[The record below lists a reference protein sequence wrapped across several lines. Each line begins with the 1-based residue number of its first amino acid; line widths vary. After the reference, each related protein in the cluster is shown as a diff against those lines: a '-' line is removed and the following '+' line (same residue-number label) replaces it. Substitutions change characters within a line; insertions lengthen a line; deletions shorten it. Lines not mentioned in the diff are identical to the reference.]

1 MLTKFTTRVFL
12 LALLCAALSS
22 NLFAQSTIRAYQ
34 QIYSDNIK
42 GATAIIGNTS
52 MHVLNTTT
60 GAVETTFMN
69 EIGNSANGQ
78 GGIGYTQYGNDGYN
92 MQFADIDGVTGTYSS
107 TSADLALPA
116 GTNTIKFAR
125 LYWGGRIDKSAIAAV
140 SDTLRK
146 VRIRKGTGAYSNI
159 LAAATSIDS
168 FNLNTTETIYQCYV
182 DVTAYIQ
189 SNGSGT
195 YTVANIPATPG
206 IINGGGKYAG
216 WCLVVVYQNTA
227 LPLQSIRLYDGY
239 YQVFTSTTGPASIN
253 VTLNNLN
260 VPNNTLAAADAV
272 MSTLAWEGDGN
283 LGATTTNPSGDFV
296 KVNSITVSNAAN
308 LSTNFWNGSITKN
321 GAYVTT
327 KNPSYAN
334 QMGIDIDEMN
344 VGVGYGILPNA
355 TSVNIEFGTE
365 ADQYF
370 PSLFAFSIRM
380 KDPLV
385 TMDKSVADASGN
397 NALESNEIL
406 TYTLSGTNSGAGT
419 AYNVF
424 VVDSLPSNVTYVA
437 GSMEVVAAPG
447 AVTGLQTDAIDAAD
461 KSFKSINGTR
471 HYVKYFFGTGSTNAA
486 GGNVLSGQSYTLRF
500 KVRGQAIPGSVTN
513 TATAYSHTIINDRFT
528 DDGTAV
534 IGPSGGPTPVK
545 LSSFTAKLENSKG
558 VLYWTTDEE
567 INSSHFEIERSRDGI
582 RFENKGNINSRSNST
597 VRQNYSF
604 ADPLYGVT
612 GIVYYRLKM
621 VDQDG
626 KYAYSKIIPLKL
638 NGSFNAGQLQLFP
651 NPFVNEIKVLIK
663 SAQANTASF
672 RIIAADGKEQIR
684 RSIKIENG
692 DNIVVLKDLDQLPN
706 GTYLL
711 EIMNGTEKYTSR
723 IVKNQ

>member
-1 MLTKFTTRVFL
+1 MLTNFTTRTAVL
-12 LALLCAALSS
+12 TLISSVLSLS
-22 NLFAQSTIRAYQ
+22 LFSQTTIRAYQ

-42 GATAIIGNTS
+42 GATAVIGNSS
-52 MHVLNTTT
+52 MHIVNSTTNT
-60 GAVETTFMN
+60 VETTFMN
-69 EIGNSANGQ
+69 EIANAANGQ
-78 GGIGYTQYGNDGYN
+78 GGIGYTQYGNDFNN
-92 MQFADIDGVTGTYSS
+92 MQFADIDGVAGTYSS

-159 LAAATSIDS
+159 LAAASSIDS

-182 DVTAYIQ
+182 DVTTYIQ
-189 SNGSGT
+189 TNGAGT

-206 IINGGGKYAG
+206 DVAGGGKYAG
-216 WCLVVVYQNTA
+216 WCLVVVYQNTTM
-227 LPLQSIRLYDGY
+227 PLQSIRLYDGY

-260 VPNNTLAAADAV
+260 VPNNTLAAGDAV
-272 MSTLAWEGDGN
+272 MSALAWEGDGN

-296 KVNSITVSNAAN
+296 KVNGVTISNAAN
-308 LSTNFWNGSITKN
+308 LATNFWNGSITKN
-321 GAYVTT
+321 GAYVNT
-327 KNPSYAN
+327 KNPNYAN
-334 QMGIDIDEMN
+334 QMGLDIDEVN

-385 TMDKSVADASGN
+385 TMDKTVADASGN

-406 TYTLSGTNSGAGT
+406 TYTLSGTNTGAGT

-424 VVDSLPSNVTYVA
+424 VVDSIPNNVSYIA

-447 AVTGLQTDAIDAAD
+447 AVTGLQTDAIDATD
-461 KSFKSINGTR
+461 KSFKSVNGTR

-486 GGNVLSGQSYTLRF
+486 GGSMASGQTYTLRF
-500 KVRGQAIPGSVTN
+500 KVRGQTIPGSVTN

-545 LSSFTAKLENSKG
+545 LSSFNAKLENNKG
-558 VLYWTTDEE
+558 MLYWTTDEE
-567 INSSHFEIERSRDGI
+567 INSSHFVIERSKDGLN
-582 RFENKGNINSRSNST
+582 FESKGNINSRNNSA
-597 VRQNYSF
+597 VRQSYNF
-604 ADPLYGVT
+604 ADPLAGTT

-621 VDQDG
+621 VDLDG

-638 NGSFNAGQLQLFP
+638 NGSLSVEQLMVYP
-651 NPFVNEIKVLIK
+651 NPFAAEIKVFLK
-663 SAQANTASF
+663 SVRSDMAIF
-672 RIIAADGKEQIR
+672 RIISLDGKEQLR
-684 RSIKIENG
+684 RNISIESG
-692 DNIVVLKDLDQLPN
+692 ENIVVLKDLQQLPAGN
-706 GTYLL
+706 YLL
-711 EIMNGTEKYTSR
+711 EIHNGTDKYITK
-723 IVKNQ
+723 IVKNK